1 MAMSA
6 VVIAAA
12 PGRAT
17 RPEGRLARWRGHLLL
32 GALSALSVLLLYWMI
47 VTALR
52 PEIEIFSAIPWP
64 QHPSLSNVTRLVA
77 EIPFAGMIAN
87 TFIVSIAVTGLQL
100 LTGLFAGYVMARW
113 RGRASRILLG
123 LLTVTWL
130 IPPQVIMVPN
140 YVLVSRLG
148 LLDTLWALI
157 VPQMAA
163 AFPIMLLYQSFR
175 AVPQEMIEAAVI
187 DGACHWT
194 IRWRVIVPNLR
205 AALASVGI
213 LIFIATWND
222 YFWPLLVTRS
232 PDSAVIQIGLQMF
245 FTSEG
250 TQWGPLMAAATLAS
264 LPIIAIYALL
274 RRQIVDTF
282 VRPGLR

>member
-1 MAMSA
+1 M
-6 VVIAAA
+6 A
-12 PGRAT
+12 PGAMAGA
-17 RPEGRLARWRGHLLL
+17 PLARP
-32 GALSALSVLLLYWMI
+32 LSALSVLPLYWMI

-52 PEIEIFSAIPWP
+52 PENEIFSAIPWP

-77 EIPFAGMIAN
+77 EIPFARMLAN
-87 TFIVSIAVTGLQL
+87 TFIVSTAVTGLQL
-100 LTGLFAGYVMARW
+100 LTGLFAGYAMARW

-187 DGACHWT
+187 DGAGHWT
-194 IRWRVIVPNLR
+194 ILWRVIVPNLR